1 MTWCRLLPFI
11 SVRFVDVT
19 VILTHRHRSYACCL
33 HLIISLPMLL
43 CTFYN
48 YSHSMMQWRSA
59 MAYTHARSRAMRPAT
74 LPSGWTSS
82 TTRTAFRMYRWVE
95 HWQLLMILCYS
106 SCVVLLLIIIILF
119 CLGTH
124 FQALDVMMLA
134 SSECERVYH
143 LQHGLLKP
151 FLFVDAVCLW

>member
-1 MTWCRLLPFI
+1 
-11 SVRFVDVT
+11 
-19 VILTHRHRSYACCL
+19 
-33 HLIISLPMLL
+33 
-43 CTFYN
+43 
-48 YSHSMMQWRSA
+48 

-82 TTRTAFRMYRWVE
+82 TTRTAFRMYRCVV
-95 HWQLLMILCYS
+95 
-106 SCVVLLLIIIILF
+106 VVLLLLLF